1 MWLLPLMIYLEI
13 WRDVKLRWKTC
24 GQRTAGISSTVI
36 SRSFVVANATY
47 SRVAQYEAKMQGLRT
62 ENSRYGPPSCSFSD
76 ANTTHR
82 RVAQF
87 EAEIECMQTENS
99 RYT

>member
-1 MWLLPLMIYLEI
+1 MIFLEI
-13 WRDVKLRWKTC
+13 WCDAKLRWNTC

-36 SRSFVVANATY
+36 SRSFIVANATY
-47 SRVAQYEAKMQGLRT
+47 SRVAQYEAEMQGLRT

-76 ANTTHR
+76 ANATYS

-87 EAEIECMQTENS
+87 EAEIEGLQTENS